1 MDSELY
7 QPTDETLFSERVVA
21 FALDHGVDL
30 DAEMLTE
37 QDAPEA
43 DLATVTALVG
53 SILVQP

>member
-7 QPTDETLFSERVVA
+7 TSTDEALFSERVVA

-30 DAEMLTE
+30 DADMMTD
-37 QDAPEA
+37 QAPEA